1 MVIVLLANGF
11 EELEAITPVDV
22 LRRNNIDVRTVSITN
37 EKLITGTHGIQIAT
51 DLIASDVPLDN
62 IDMLILPGGMP
73 GVKNLDASPITK
85 IFIDATLKN
94 KGRLAAICAAPS
106 IFGKHGMLTN
116 IKATCFP
123 GFEGDLLNAI
133 VTDKDVVTDGVFTT
147 ARDYKAAGA
156 FADELVRVCDK
167 LGIKP
172 RDENE
177 LVELKFEED
186 EEDVAFNKLFG
197 FSLDDL
203 FTEPVYEEDEV
214 EDGDTENTDLVDCEL
229 NVSDEDELD
238 EISRDANNII
248 NILASFGVKAS
259 IKGVDRGPRITRYE
273 VVPAKGVKVNSITN
287 LFADIQLNLGKEGIR
302 MIAPIPGKSA
312 IGIEVPNR
320 KPTLVRLSE
329 LEECEEYTSSSV
341 DTFVPIGKDVAGNPV
356 FADLAKFPHALICG
370 ATGMGKS
377 VLINSIL
384 TSLISKSSP
393 ENIKLILIDPK
404 KVEFS
409 NYANIPHL
417 LTPIVHEA
425 ADAAAALTWA
435 VNEMEHRYDLIE
447 TSKVRNIEA
456 YNEKVEA
463 LGEGEKMPRILIV
476 IDELAD
482 LMMQLRDPIEDL
494 IMRIAQKARAAG
506 IHLIIGTQRPSP
518 NVITGVIKANIPTR
532 ISCKVSSQVDSRTI
546 FDISGAE
553 SLLNR
558 GDMLYWPV
566 SMSSPM
572 RVQAAFISDYEVE
585 ERTAALKVENPEY
598 NTEIT
603 DAIKEYAKKVVSAQR
618 RAFVEEDEEES
629 LLSNQQFLD
638 AVELAIRSQKVSTSL
653 LQRKLS
659 IGYGKAAKMIDAMEE
674 LGIISE
680 PKGQKP
686 RDVLMSMDEWHEAL
700 SRL

>member
-133 VTDKDVVTDGVFTT
+133 VTDADVVTDGIFTT
-147 ARDYKAAGA
+147 ARDYKSAGA
-156 FADELVRVCDK
+156 FAEELVRVCDK
-167 LGIKP
+167 LGIMP
-172 RDENE
+172 HDEGE
-177 LVELKFEED
+177 EAELKLEESED
-186 EEDVAFNKLFG
+186 DVAFNKLFG

-203 FTEPVYEEDEV
+203 FTEPAAKEEDEHK
-214 EDGDTENTDLVDCEL
+214 ENEETDLLDCVL
-229 NVSDEDELD
+229 DVSDEDDLY
-238 EISRDANNII
+238 EINHDANTII
-248 NILASFGVKAS
+248 NTLAAFSVSAS

-287 LFADIQLNLGKEGIR
+287 LFFDIQLNLGKEGVR
-302 MIAPIPGKSA
+302 MVAPIPGKSA
-312 IGIEVPNR
+312 LGIEVPNR

-329 LEECEEYTSSSV
+329 LEACEEYTSSSV

-356 FADLAKFPHALICG
+356 FADLTKFPHALICG

-393 ENIKLILIDPK
+393 ENVKLILIDPK

-409 NYANIPHL
+409 NYARIPHL
-417 LTPIVHEA
+417 LIPIVHEA
-425 ADAAAALTWA
+425 TDAAAALTWA
-435 VNEMEHRYDLIE
+435 VNEMERRYELIE
-447 TSKVRNIEA
+447 AGNVRNIEA
-456 YNEKVEA
+456 YNEKVAA
-463 LGEGEKMPRILIV
+463 LGAGERMPKIIIA

-482 LMMQLRDPIEDL
+482 LMMQVRDPIEDL

-506 IHLIIGTQRPSP
+506 IHLILGTQRPST

-532 ISCKVSSQVDSRTI
+532 ISCKVTSQVDSRTI
-546 FDISGAE
+546 FDVTGAE

-566 SMSSPM
+566 SMSSPI
-572 RVQAAFISDYEVE
+572 RVQAAFISDSEVE
-585 ERTAALKVENPEY
+585 ARTASLKLENPEY
-598 NTEIT
+598 STEIT
-603 DAIKEYAKKVVSAQR
+603 DAIKEYAKKIASARR
-618 RAFVEEDEEES
+618 RAFAEEDEEES

-638 AVELAIRSQKVSTSL
+638 AVELAIRAQKISTSL

-680 PKGQKP
+680 PMGQKP
-686 RDVLMSMDEWHEAL
+686 RDVLMSMDEWHEIL
-700 SRL
+700 ERL